1 MTVIKRRPI
10 LNTDKERRISF
21 YRDGCCD
28 TGREDVGSHTIC
40 VVMTS
45 AFLEFSKSRGNDL
58 STAVPEFG
66 FPGLKPGDRWCLAGR
81 KHSRQAKRRESSCA
95 PLTRVLSLTARLLIL
110 TLRNGPCVIA
120 VPPTLAVLV
129 TRLLPACRVRQLLSM
144 VPSSARANE
153 TGLGKRVGSTETRCR
168 KAPKLP
174 RRDTSNRGRRSC

>member
-81 KHSRQAKRRESSCA
+81 KHSRQAKRRELSCA

-120 VPPTLAVLV
+120 VPPTLCRARNPPTSRVSGS
-129 TRLLPACRVRQLLSM
+129 PAIIH
-144 VPSSARANE
+144 
-153 TGLGKRVGSTETRCR
+153 G
-168 KAPKLP
+168 PKLGA
-174 RRDTSNRGRRSC
+174 SQ